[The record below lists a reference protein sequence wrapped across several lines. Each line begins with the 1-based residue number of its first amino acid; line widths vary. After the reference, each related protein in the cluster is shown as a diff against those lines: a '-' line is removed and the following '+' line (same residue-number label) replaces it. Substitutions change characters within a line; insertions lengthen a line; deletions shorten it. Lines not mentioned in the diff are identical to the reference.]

1 MHIDYMNFLCVHAV
15 LEGDVFQTVLLG
27 ATQHQIATKS
37 SVPFIQPLFPHTH
50 NALVYTHCFHF
61 LVLFLLI
68 ELYIHHSVYMR
79 SMVTGLKN
87 VYCCWG

>member
-1 MHIDYMNFLCVHAV
+1 M
-15 LEGDVFQTVLLG
+15 FQTVLLG

-37 SVPFIQPLFPHTH
+37 SVPFIQPIFPHTH

-61 LVLFLLI
+61 LVLCLLI
-68 ELYIHHSVYMR
+68 ELYVHHSVYMR

-87 VYCCWG
+87 VYILLLGLTRQIHEVEGPFV